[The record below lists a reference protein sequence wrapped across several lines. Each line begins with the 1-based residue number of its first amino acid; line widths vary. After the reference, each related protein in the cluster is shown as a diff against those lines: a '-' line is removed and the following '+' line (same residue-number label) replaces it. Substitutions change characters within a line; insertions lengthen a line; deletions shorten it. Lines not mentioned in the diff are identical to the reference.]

1 MYNFGESAHSL
12 KEKENKQNVMNITYN
27 QNNLQMHS
35 SFKIKF
41 LI

>member
-1 MYNFGESAHSL
+1 MYHFGESAHSL
-12 KEKENKQNVMNITYN
+12 NEKENKQNIMNITYN

-35 SFKIKF
+35 GFKIKF